1 LKGLRKDTYPTCH
14 ILNGEINW
22 TNNFVNLTVYT
33 FFEEKFGKPDTAYS
47 DIMRQLKGKEKEN
60 AKQRKERKKEFM
72 ENKEKVWTVALP
84 TLGVIFLFVI
94 LYVYLNS
101 RPKIA
106 VD

>member
-1 LKGLRKDTYPTCH
+1 
-14 ILNGEINW
+14 
-22 TNNFVNLTVYT
+22 
-33 FFEEKFGKPDTAYS
+33 
-47 DIMRQLKGKEKEN
+47 MRQLKGKPKEN
-60 AKQRKERKKEFM
+60 AKEKKERKKEFM